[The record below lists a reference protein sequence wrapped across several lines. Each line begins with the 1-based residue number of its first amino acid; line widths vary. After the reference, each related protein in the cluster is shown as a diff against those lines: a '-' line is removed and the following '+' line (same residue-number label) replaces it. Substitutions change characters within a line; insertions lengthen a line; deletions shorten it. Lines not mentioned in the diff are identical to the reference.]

1 MRARSQMDLTLLLN
15 RTAGNTSNL
24 SEACLVIVYECQ
36 WGLRWDSLVAVIVH
50 HKRAVDHQQAAVI
63 TRSFEL
69 PIAISRD
76 LNLTAPAEHVVID
89 LVELVDL
96 RHESIVIL
104 VPDLIGVLLVLDTWS
119 PSRPVLTSNL
129 SEPSRKIT
137 S

>member
-1 MRARSQMDLTLLLN
+1 MSL
-15 RTAGNTSNL
+15 
-24 SEACLVIVYECQ
+24 
-36 WGLRWDSLVAVIVH
+36 LVAVIVH